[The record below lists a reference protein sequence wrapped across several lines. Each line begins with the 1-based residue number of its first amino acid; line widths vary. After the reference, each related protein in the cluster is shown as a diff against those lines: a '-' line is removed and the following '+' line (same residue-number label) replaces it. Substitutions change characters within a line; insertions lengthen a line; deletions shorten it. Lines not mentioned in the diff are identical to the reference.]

1 MHHSRKARSSR
12 FNGLTCAGG
21 LTILLAHVSA
31 SPQAAQRPEDVQRAL
46 ASARAQAE
54 SGDVVAQF
62 SLGCLLY
69 YGGGEIDEALAWLER
84 AATQDYAPAEFHLGQ
99 AADVGAGAP
108 PDAAAAFR
116 WYRRSA
122 DRGFA
127 PAERAVG
134 DAYRVGRGVR
144 PDLAEA
150 ARWYTR
156 AARSGDLRAQYHIGQ
171 LYFDGEGVARD
182 YVWAYVWFDR
192 AAEQTPLDDNRRALI
207 ELRNIAGGRMS
218 AEQLATAR
226 TLLQE

>member
-1 MHHSRKARSSR
+1 MS
-12 FNGLTCAGG
+12 
-21 LTILLAHVSA
+21 VSL
-31 SPQAAQRPEDVQRAL
+31 QAAQIPDDVQRAL

-69 YGGGEIDEALAWLER
+69 YGGGEIDEARAWLER
-84 AATQDYAPAEFHLGQ
+84 AAAQDYAPAEFHLGQ
-99 AADVGAGAP
+99 AADAGFGTP
-108 PDAAAAFR
+108 PDVAAAFR
-116 WYRRSA
+116 WYRRAA

-134 DAYRVGRGVR
+134 DAYRIGRGAR

-156 AARSGDLRAQYHIGQ
+156 AARGGDLRAQYHLGQ

-192 AAEQTPLDDNRRALI
+192 AARQTPLDDNRRALI
-207 ELRNIAGGRMS
+207 ELRNIAAGRMS

-226 TLLQE
+226 ERLRE